1 MGVEYQKK
9 WQTNLV
15 KSSMHRIIFLIVLS
29 LALQIFG
36 YNVGVFVVFFVGG
49 GGFFLNCDFCDGFT
63 TWSTN

>member
-1 MGVEYQKK
+1 
-9 WQTNLV
+9 
-15 KSSMHRIIFLIVLS
+15 MHMIIFLIVLS

-36 YNVGVFVVFFVGG
+36 YNVGFSCCFFGGG